1 MNSTEIELIHRT
13 KKKFSVG
20 NLNTFKR
27 KGIKAI
33 LLCSTGTDHF
43 PVKEALDMGF
53 IVKNVLYGSEN
64 AVAPHGFRMLDEL
77 NDWVS
82 SSDGLL
88 EYPKQEAII
97 IGSEGRVGKRMLKI
111 CKGYGMKVYGHDI
124 KKKFSTREK
133 LTSKL
138 VSAKFI
144 FLCCD
149 LNNSTKDYFSDE
161 EFNLMDNF
169 PLIINVVGRLDLI
182 PLKKIS
188 KYLNSGILGGYAC
201 DELTKGKLKHH
212 LQCVFTNHVGW
223 KTNSCIIRRTEA
235 EARAFN
241 SLLKI
246 EGKP

>member
-1 MNSTEIELIHRT
+1 MESYEIELIQRT

-20 NLNTFKR
+20 NLKTFKR
-27 KGIKAI
+27 KGIKAFLI
-33 LLCSTGTDHF
+33 CSTGTDHF

-53 IVKNVLYGSEN
+53 IVSNVYYGSEY
-64 AVAPHGFRMLDEL
+64 AVAPHGFRMLDDL
-77 NDWVS
+77 NNLIS
-82 SSDGLL
+82 EKNGLL

-97 IGSEGRVGKRMLKI
+97 IGSAGRVGKRMVKI

-124 KKKFSTREK
+124 KKKFSTRENLIK
-133 LTSKL
+133 KM

-149 LNNSTKDYFSDE
+149 LNNSTKDYFSDK
-161 EFNLMDNF
+161 EFNLMENF
-169 PLIINVVGRLDLI
+169 PIIINVVGRIDLI
-182 PLKKIS
+182 PLKKIK
-188 KYLNSGILGGYAC
+188 KYLNSGTLGGYCC
-201 DELTKGKLKHH
+201 DELTKGNLRYN

-241 SLLKI
+241 SLLRI

>member
-1 MNSTEIELIHRT
+1 MKANEIELVYRT
-13 KKKFSVG
+13 KKNFSVG
-20 NLNTFKR
+20 RLNTFKR
-27 KGIKAI
+27 KGIKAF

-43 PVKEALDMGF
+43 PVKEALDLGF
-53 IVKNVLYGSEN
+53 IVKNVYYGSEN
-64 AVAPHGFRMLDEL
+64 AVAPHGFRMLDNL
-77 NDWVS
+77 NAIMS
-82 SSDGLL
+82 ETKGLL
-88 EYPKQEAII
+88 EYSNQEAVI
-97 IGSEGRVGKRMLKI
+97 IGSKGRVGKRMFKI

-133 LTSKL
+133 LKNKL
-138 VSAKFI
+138 LSAKFI

-161 EFNLMDNF
+161 EFKAMDNF
-169 PLIINVVGRLDLI
+169 PIIINVVGRLDLI
-182 PLKKIS
+182 PLTKIK
-188 KYLNSGILGGYAC
+188 KYLDNGTLGGYCC
-201 DELTKGKLKHH
+201 DELTKGNLRYN